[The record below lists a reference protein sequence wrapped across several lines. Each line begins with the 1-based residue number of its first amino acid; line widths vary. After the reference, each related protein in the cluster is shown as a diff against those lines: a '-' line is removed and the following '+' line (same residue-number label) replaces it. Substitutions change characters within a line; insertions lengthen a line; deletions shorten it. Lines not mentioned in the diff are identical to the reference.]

1 MAVNHVIFG
10 AQTLIDLRN
19 DTVEADKLRSG
30 YTAHDAGGNLITG
43 ALVSAA
49 LEPYVY
55 EHNCGYIASGRWVYE
70 NPTQTYIDI
79 YVVEANHRYF
89 ITLGAEVGTRF
100 RAMFTTTDISKKTS
114 GSVTGS
120 TVVNVDNPEEFRN
133 VIYTPS
139 SNGYIA
145 IGKDNVGKSGLKTY
159 VYDTTLA
166 WL

>member
-1 MAVNHVIFG
+1 MAVNHVVFG
-10 AQTLIDLRN
+10 NQALIDLRS
-19 DTVEADKLRSG
+19 DTVAADKFRSG

-43 ALVSAA
+43 SLVSAA
-49 LEPYVY
+49 LETYVY
-55 EHNCGYIASGRWVYE
+55 EQNCGYIASGRWIYE

-100 RAMFTTTDISKKTS
+100 RAMFTTVDVSKRTS

-120 TVVNVDNPEEFRN
+120 TVINTDNPAAYTN
-133 VIYTPS
+133 VVYTPS

-145 IGKDNVGKSGLKTY
+145 IGKDNIGKTGVKTY
-159 VYDTTLA
+159 VYDTTAA